1 MTCQRNETDELEWV
15 EAGNAIRVEL
25 AGRPSLSKASVEERL
40 SQYEIVYPNE
50 QILCTALRGTVAYQ
64 LSSLRL
70 KTENQV

>member
-1 MTCQRNETDELEWV
+1 MEWGG
-15 EAGNAIRVEL
+15 AGDAIRVEL

-50 QILCTALRGTVAYQ
+50 QIFRTVLQGAVACQ